1 MAVGY
6 NASSIIGGPL
16 DNDVLEQLRRR
27 EELYTKRSGR
37 SSDDLVYLNAK
48 TGWVKLSSS
57 VNVDGTSTL
66 AANNVLFGG
75 SYKAGSTTPKSGID
89 FSGVSS
95 NTAYNNYK
103 DSTGFR
109 PMPGITSF
117 RIDSKNRFGTLR
129 EATVDFQVW
138 SVEQLTEIEQLYLRP
153 GFSVLLEWGHSLY
166 LDNKGNVEKTAPRTV
181 GDYFTGNQ
189 SKKKVVDKIKELK
202 KESNQNY
209 DAVFGFIKNFL
220 WSYRTDGG
228 YDCKLTV
235 ISSGELVESVKVALN
250 PNQSGDNTED
260 SNSVDKDPSKL
271 KTSLHNFLET
281 IDSTPIG
288 GNLQDNFNPIITS
301 EAFLTIDQRLKN
313 YAPIMYDRYKKEL
326 GSEWYDEINILRVG
340 ITGSSK
346 DEEGQVTRQ
355 KDKIRYIRIKDLL
368 ALINVAFLLED
379 QEGEKLFKFSLE
391 EDKSVFLTFPD
402 HIALDP
408 KVAVLP
414 KTSQFKN
421 AKLKYEM
428 SDRAKTSGE
437 RGDSSI
443 LNIYLSINYILSTL
457 DSVLAGPSST
467 STVLNFMEGLLNGL
481 TTNLGE
487 INEFGLHHEEEEFMY
502 YLVDRRLTP
511 NESDVKKS
519 LLNVTGLKSTVTNIS
534 LSSKLSPSISSMI
547 AISAQASN
555 TDVGEDV
562 ENMFRWNEGLEDRIV
577 EQRNVKTGESLET
590 KKKRILSNVVQLARA
605 VGIFNKTKSYD
616 KETFNGLRS
625 VHRDVMQFLVRKYNN
640 SNSKAGAAGIIP
652 FDLDITLDGIGGV
665 KIGQAFILN
674 EGILPEKYNGVVGF
688 IITGVSHVV
697 QNNKW
702 NTDLKAQTIII
713 GKRSTTET
721 YETDELLGSEELEAA
736 LSGEREVGD
745 PNIPF
750 KIIDNERAKGIAVSP
765 STFGKE
771 ISLDQLLR
779 RFNNDPKIQN
789 AFRSF
794 FNALSQEY
802 KEYTAT
808 INATFRTLQRSY
820 ELKYDKN
827 DPYYN
832 PNNARPGT
840 SAHNYGGS
848 IDMNITL
855 PSGIVLRKK
864 GDKLNWEQSGI
875 PALANQYGLNWGGNF
890 SSYEDNIHFYYGGFN
905 YEKLGLELFGT
916 QEAGEDGVS
925 GKIVQ
930 TVSTRFGEIGQVN
943 YKFTDEA
950 GGGPVNM
957 KDKSIFT
964 K

>member
-27 EELYTKRSGR
+27 EELYTKKSGR
-37 SSDDLVYLNAK
+37 SSDDLVYLNSK

-95 NTAYNNYK
+95 NTSYNNYK

-166 LDNKGNVEKTAPRTV
+166 LDNKGSVEKTAPRTV

-189 SKKKVVDKIKELK
+189 SKEKVVGKIKQLK

-235 ISSGELVESVKVALN
+235 ISSGELIESVKVALN

-271 KTSLHNFLET
+271 KTPLHNFLET
-281 IDSTPIG
+281 VNSVPIG
-288 GNLQDNFNPIITS
+288 GNLNDSFNPPLS
-301 EAFLTIDQRLKN
+301 RAAFVAIAAGIDT
-313 YAPIMYDRYKKEL
+313 YAPVLYSRYKKET
-326 GSEWYDEINILRVG
+326 GNDEIDILRVG

-346 DEEGQVTRQ
+346 DEEGQVTKQ

-368 ALINVAFLLED
+368 ALINVSFLLED

-457 DSVLAGPSST
+457 DSVLAGSSTT
-467 STVLNFMEGLLNGL
+467 STVLNFIEGILNGL
-481 TTNLGE
+481 TSNLGD

-562 ENMFRWNEGLEDRIV
+562 ENMFRWNEGLKDRVV

-605 VGIFNKTKSYD
+605 VGVFNKTKSYD

-665 KIGQAFILN
+665 KIGQAFIVN

-750 KIIDNERAKGIAVSP
+750 KIIDNEKVRGVALSS
-765 STFGKE
+765 STYGRE
-771 ISLDQLLR
+771 LSIDQFLSRL
-779 RFNNDPKIQN
+779 NNDSKIQT
-789 AFRSF
+789 AFRGF
-794 FNALSQEY
+794 FESLYNEY
-802 KEYTAT
+802 KEYTVT
-808 INATFRTLQRSY
+808 VNATFRSLERSY
-820 ELKYDKN
+820 QLKYDKN
-827 DPYYN
+827 DPSYN
-832 PNNARPGT
+832 SSNAEPG
-840 SAHNYGGS
+840 SSKHNYAMAV
-848 IDMNITL
+848 DMNVTL

-864 GDKLNWEQSGI
+864 GDKPNWEQSGI
-875 PALANQYGLNWGGNF
+875 PDLAAKYNIGWGGNF
-890 SSYEDNIHFYYGGFN
+890 SSYEDNIHFFYNGYN
-905 YEKLGLELFGT
+905 SQKLGKTLI
-916 QEAGEDGVS
+916 QEAGFFADNSNLELYKTAPDG
-925 GKIVQ
+925 
-930 TVSTRFGEIGQVN
+930 TYTYNWPEIERYVFKNGLN
-943 YKFTDEA
+943 DS
-950 GGGPVNM
+950 
-957 KDKSIFT
+957 SIFEILS
-964 K
+964 